1 MSDIKIRTTTEADI
15 PAVLRMGDD
24 AVTWLVAQGRGG
36 QWGEKPW
43 TGNQAIADKMHARL
57 TTCEFYL
64 AEIDGEP
71 AGALAVSREAQP
83 YVAPAEEP
91 ELYVQFLIT
100 AGAFRG
106 RGVGARLLAHA
117 RERAEAWG
125 VGQVRVDCYAGD
137 DRKLVAFYVS
147 QGFTPIETFTV
158 GEKEWPGQLLGYR
171 L

>member
-1 MSDIKIRTTTEADI
+1 MSDIRIRLAAEADI
-15 PAVLRMGDD
+15 PAIIRMGDE
-24 AVTWLVAQGRGG
+24 AVAWLTAQGRTG
-36 QWGEKPW
+36 QWGSTPW
-43 TGNQAIADKMHARL
+43 SENPAHAERMTTRL

-64 AEIDGEP
+64 AEIGGEV

-83 YVAPAEEP
+83 YVAPADGP

-100 AGAFRG
+100 AGSFHG
-106 RGVGARLLAHA
+106 HGVGARLLKHA

-147 QGFTPIETFTV
+147 QGFEPIETFTV